1 MIKKFENFDEEL
13 LDATTLI
20 QILEQIYD
28 DLDDVDVYLSSAG
41 GFAQPLEEWNE
52 NKDRFRFSNLYDEDL
67 NWKLRLN
74 SDIRSLKQYVNI
86 LNTMSPILD
95 HIQVFGWKVCEI
107 KSTKGNIHH
116 RDALFTSILFEFKKI

>member
-52 NKDRFRFSNLYDEDL
+52 NKDGFRFSNLYDADL

-86 LNTMSPILD
+86 LNVMSPILD
-95 HIQVFGWKVCEI
+95 HIERFGWKVCEI

>member
-41 GFAQPLEEWNE
+41 GFAQPLEEWNW
-52 NKDRFRFSNLYDEDL
+52 NKDGFRFSNLYDADL

-86 LNTMSPILD
+86 LNVMSPILD
-95 HIQVFGWKVCEI
+95 HIERFGWKVCEI
-107 KSTKGNIHH
+107 KSTKKNNHI
-116 RDALFTSILFEFKKI
+116 DLLFTSILFEFKKI

>member
-13 LDATTLI
+13 LDTTTLI

-52 NKDRFRFSNLYDEDL
+52 NKDRFRFYNLYDADL

-86 LNTMSPILD
+86 LNVMSPILD
-95 HIQVFGWKVCEI
+95 HIQGFGWKLCEI